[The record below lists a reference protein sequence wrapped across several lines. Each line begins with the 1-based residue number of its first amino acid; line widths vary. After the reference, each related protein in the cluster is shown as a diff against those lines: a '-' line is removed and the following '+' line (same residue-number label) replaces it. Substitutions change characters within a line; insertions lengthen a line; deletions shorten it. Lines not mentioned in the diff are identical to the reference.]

1 MSYVFT
7 GYETKSKW
15 LVDDRTMID
24 DAFMLQVSGKL
35 FQSFLIMG
43 CREIAVVTHGEK
55 HAWG

>member
-24 DAFMLQVSGKL
+24 DAFMLQVCEHMSTP
-35 FQSFLIMG
+35 Q
-43 CREIAVVTHGEK
+43 
-55 HAWG
+55 